1 MLLFCQFL
9 FNWKQLITALT
20 YIIKKQREYLIWLWH
35 KDVALLSSLISTL
48 VPTLVLSLVIFTWAL
63 GDNAIVGNT
72 FFVVLFHKLQLFS
85 TLKSHFL
92 NSSRDVC
99 GQIHFLKVVI
109 GLKSLVLLVRQTV
122 FLQALVSSL
131 FLHENL
137 SLFFRLC
144 LLITARHWWGEHQL
158 PNPNNA
164 IFSLSTVLFFLLL
177 YFFFHL
183 CQYSWEDLFYLLE
196 TFLIYISL
204 FVFKKCTSF
213 PRMIIQLYRD
223 GMTH

>member
-63 GDNAIVGNT
+63 GDNTSVGST
-72 FFVVLFHKLQLFS
+72 FFVVLFHKLQPFS

-92 NSSRDVC
+92 NSSWAVC

-109 GLKSLVLLVRQTV
+109 GLKSLVLLIRQFSCRFWCRV
-122 FLQALVSSL
+122 FSSVKIYLCFSVFVS
-131 FLHENL
+131 
-137 SLFFRLC
+137 
-144 LLITARHWWGEHQL
+144 W
-158 PNPNNA
+158 
-164 IFSLSTVLFFLLL
+164 
-177 YFFFHL
+177 
-183 CQYSWEDLFYLLE
+183 
-196 TFLIYISL
+196 
-204 FVFKKCTSF
+204 
-213 PRMIIQLYRD
+213 
-223 GMTH
+223 

>member
-63 GDNAIVGNT
+63 GDNASVGST

-92 NSSRDVC
+92 NSSWAVC

-144 LLITARHWWGEHQL
+144 LLITAWHWWGEHQL
-158 PNPNNA
+158 PNPNNSCHFLSFHCA
-164 IFSLSTVLFFLLL
+164 FFSALVLLFPSLSIFLRGSFLF
-177 YFFFHL
+177 
-183 CQYSWEDLFYLLE
+183 
-196 TFLIYISL
+196 IGN
-204 FVFKKCTSF
+204 F
-213 PRMIIQLYRD
+213 PNI
-223 GMTH
+223 HFPFCV